1 MRELFHVKLNDSLRK
16 HINLHKE
23 AEPEVEINLSD
34 EAELLLALIEAG
46 VYEPEKH
53 YLYLS
58 PYFTRK
64 IAETIANNNFYSIS
78 LITDSEGH
86 KLRGKASDVRKLLEL
101 LKGEV

>member
-1 MRELFHVKLNDSLRK
+1 MKELFHVKLNDSLRK
-16 HINLHKE
+16 HIKLHRE

-46 VYEPEKH
+46 VYDPEKH

-64 IAETIANNNFYSIS
+64 VAEAIANNDFYSIS
-78 LITDSEGH
+78 LITDGEGH
-86 KLRGKASDVRKLLEL
+86 KLRGKVSDVKKLMEL